1 MGICAAQHR
10 WEFDISNG
18 VLKWKCIFLS
28 KKHLNISV
36 SSSRPATRHKNGF
49 RSLLQKML
57 YSVHLGR
64 GIIIATIDH
73 AGECAADTEHSGDT
87 PHAHC
92 HNHNIIYHIKSV
104 YIYKSRTWHFIII
117 IACPFTSSLLDTHQK
132 DSINNNRVFL
142 DTHTQNIGTLCMCC
156 SQHFYLHCY
165 TAP

>member
-1 MGICAAQHR
+1 MLQNGGNLHSTAQMGVRYFKWSLEVKMYFLIEKTFKYFC
-10 WEFDISNG
+10 
-18 VLKWKCIFLS
+18 LKQQAS
-28 KKHLNISV
+28 
-36 SSSRPATRHKNGF
+36 HKNGF

-104 YIYKSRTWHFIII
+104 YKKAEHGTVLSRVL
-117 IACPFTSSLLDTHQK
+117 SSVHY
-132 DSINNNRVFL
+132 IRYP
-142 DTHTQNIGTLCMCC
+142 THTQNIGTLFISTVMLSCTAKW
-156 SQHFYLHCY
+156 FY
-165 TAP
+165 

>member
-1 MGICAAQHR
+1 MQGSMISTKCCKTVGICTAEHR

-28 KKHLNISV
+28 RKHLNISV

-92 HNHNIIYHIKSV
+92 HNHNIIYHIKSGYKKAEHGTV
-104 YIYKSRTWHFIII
+104 LSRVLSSVHYIRYPYSKYWD
-117 IACPFTSSLLDTHQK
+117 P
-132 DSINNNRVFL
+132 
-142 DTHTQNIGTLCMCC
+142 
-156 SQHFYLHCY
+156 FYLHCY
-165 TAP
+165 ALMYCKMVLLNRDE

>member
-1 MGICAAQHR
+1 MLQNGGNLHSTAQMGVRYFKWSLEVKMYFLIEKTFKYFC
-10 WEFDISNG
+10 
-18 VLKWKCIFLS
+18 LKQQAS
-28 KKHLNISV
+28 
-36 SSSRPATRHKNGF
+36 HKNGF

-104 YIYKSRTWHFIII
+104 YTKAEH
-117 IACPFTSSLLDTHQK
+117 
-132 DSINNNRVFL
+132 
-142 DTHTQNIGTLCMCC
+142 GTLL
-156 SQHFYLHCY
+156 SLVLSSVYYIRYQE
-165 TAP
+165 

>member
-1 MGICAAQHR
+1 MLQNGGNLHSTTQMGIRYFKWSLEVKMYFLIEKTFKYFC
-10 WEFDISNG
+10 
-18 VLKWKCIFLS
+18 LKQQAS
-28 KKHLNISV
+28 
-36 SSSRPATRHKNGF
+36 HKNGF

-104 YIYKSRTWHFIII
+104 YKI
-117 IACPFTSSLLDTHQK
+117 QK
-132 DSINNNRVFL
+132 KAE
-142 DTHTQNIGTLCMCC
+142 HGTLLSLVLSSVHYILDRYPYSKYRDPLHVVVIMFISTVMLSCTAKW
-156 SQHFYLHCY
+156 FY
-165 TAP
+165 